1 VIQPASHNGNGHG
14 DGHGHRRAMRQLL
27 TSLAKA
33 PAHELPPAA
42 SRGSKA
48 AWSEWEA
55 LRRELNRSRRYERC
69 FTLIRI
75 AVPAEADRRKRFR
88 GRSGPDGSLRAV
100 ASLVRS
106 VDGVWT
112 DDRDI
117 YLLMPECDR
126 TTGERTLARIES
138 SLAQVLPGGSA
149 ITLASFPEDGR
160 TSGALLNALHGR
172 PIETIE
178 APPAPAPAIS
188 LVEEIL
194 ARTVASPDIPQ
205 DGAGAAGASLS

>member
-1 VIQPASHNGNGHG
+1 VIQPASHNGNGNG
-14 DGHGHRRAMRQLL
+14 NGHAHRGAVRQLL

-33 PAHELPPAA
+33 SAHELPPAA
-42 SRGSKA
+42 VSRGSRA
-48 AWSEWEA
+48 AWSEWED

-75 AVPAEADRRKRFR
+75 ALPAETDRRRRFR
-88 GRSGPDGSLRAV
+88 DRSGPNGSLRAV

-112 DDRDI
+112 DETDV
-117 YLLMPECDR
+117 YLLLPECDR
-126 TTGERTLARIES
+126 TTGERTLGRIEN
-138 SLAQVLPGGSA
+138 SLAGVLPAGSA
-149 ITLASFPEDGR
+149 ITVASFPQDGR

-178 APPAPAPAIS
+178 APPEPAPAIS

-194 ARTVASPDIPQ
+194 ARTVAPDLPQ
-205 DGAGAAGASLS
+205 DGAGAAGASLT

>member
-1 VIQPASHNGNGHG
+1 MIEPASHNGNGHG
-14 DGHGHRRAMRQLL
+14 HRGAVRQLL

-33 PAHELPPAA
+33 SAHEAPPAA

-48 AWSEWEA
+48 AWSEWED

-75 AVPAEADRRKRFR
+75 ALPAETDRRRRFR
-88 GRSGPDGSLRAV
+88 GRSGPNGSLRAV
-100 ASLVRS
+100 AALVRS

-112 DDRDI
+112 DETDL
-117 YLLMPECDR
+117 YLLLPECDR

-138 SLAQVLPGGSA
+138 SLAGVLPAGST
-149 ITLASFPEDGR
+149 IMVASFPEDGR

-178 APPAPAPAIS
+178 APPEPAPSIS

-205 DGAGAAGASLS
+205 DGAGAAGASLT

>member
-1 VIQPASHNGNGHG
+1 MIQPPSQNGNGSG
-14 DGHGHRRAMRQLL
+14 SGNGHRGAVRHLL

-33 PAHELPPAA
+33 SAHELPPAA

-48 AWSEWEA
+48 AWSEWED

-75 AVPAEADRRKRFR
+75 ALPAETERRRRFR
-88 GRSGPDGSLRAV
+88 GRSGPNGSLRAV

-112 DDRDI
+112 DKTDM
-117 YLLMPECDR
+117 YLLLPECDR

-138 SLAQVLPGGSA
+138 SLAQVLPAGSA
-149 ITLASFPEDGR
+149 MTVASFPQDGR

-178 APPAPAPAIS
+178 AAPEPAPAIS

-194 ARTVASPDIPQ
+194 ARTVVSPDIPQ
-205 DGAGAAGASLS
+205 DGAGAAGASLT

>member
-1 VIQPASHNGNGHG
+1 V
-14 DGHGHRRAMRQLL
+14 RQLL

-42 SRGSKA
+42 SRASRA

-55 LRRELNRSRRYERC
+55 LRHELNRSRRYERC

-75 AVPAEADRRKRFR
+75 ALPAEADRRKRLR
-88 GRSGPDGSLRAV
+88 GRSGPDDSLRAV

-112 DDRDI
+112 DERDV
-117 YLLMPECDR
+117 YLLMPECGR

-138 SLAQVLPGGSA
+138 SLAQVLPAGSA

-178 APPAPAPAIS
+178 APSEPAPAIS

-194 ARTVASPDIPQ
+194 ARTVAAPEIPQ

>member
-1 VIQPASHNGNGHG
+1 VTQPASYNGNGNGNGHG
-14 DGHGHRRAMRQLL
+14 HRGAVRQLL

-33 PAHELPPAA
+33 SAHEVPPPA

-48 AWSEWEA
+48 AWSEWED
-55 LRRELNRSRRYERC
+55 LGRELNRSRRYERC

-75 AVPAEADRRKRFR
+75 AVAAETDRRKRFR
-88 GRSGPDGSLRAV
+88 GRSGPNGSLRAV

-112 DDRDI
+112 DETDV
-117 YLLMPECDR
+117 YLLLPECDR
-126 TTGERTLARIES
+126 TTGERTLSRIES
-138 SLAQVLPGGSA
+138 SLAGIVPAGSA
-149 ITLASFPEDGR
+149 ITVASFPQDGR

-178 APPAPAPAIS
+178 APPEPAPAIS

-194 ARTVASPDIPQ
+194 ARTVASADIPQ
-205 DGAGAAGASLS
+205 DGAGAAGASLT